1 MIPIMFR
8 TLGKIFILAVIITLL
23 AVFGHD
29 LADQTFRL
37 EDWVRA
43 QGVWAPFFFS
53 LALLILPMIFFPLD
67 PLCFAA
73 GVLFGFGWGSFY
85 AGVGLLASASLMFVL
100 ARYLARGT
108 LTRYFSKS
116 QKMERVNQ
124 LVSRGGFK
132 ILIILRILPIPFSLL
147 SYYLGVT
154 PVKFKH
160 YFWSV
165 FGTSGTILVGV
176 YAGSVAKSIA
186 KMEHS
191 IGNFIALGLAIVLML
206 LLVQWARKTMKK
218 IEPSLATD

>member
-8 TLGKIFILAVIITLL
+8 TLWKVLLLAVIITLL
-23 AVFGHD
+23 AIFGHD
-29 LADQTFRL
+29 LADQTYRL
-37 EDWVRA
+37 EDWIRA
-43 QGVWAPFFFS
+43 QGVWAPFFFT

-85 AGVGLLASASLMFVL
+85 AGMGLLASASLMFVL

-116 QKMERVNQ
+116 QKMRRVNH
-124 LVSRGGFK
+124 LVSKGGFK
-132 ILIILRILPIPFSLL
+132 ILVILRILPIPFSLL

-154 PVKFKH
+154 SVRFKH

-165 FGTSGTILVGV
+165 FGTAGTILVGV

-191 IGNFIALGLAIVLML
+191 VGHFIGLGLAIVLML
-206 LLVQWARKTMKK
+206 FLVQWARKTMKQ
-218 IEPSLATD
+218 IEPSLVAD